1 MEPKILPASLRQ
13 PKRYVV
19 FEVVSEHPIA
29 YQDLVNA
36 VWNSTLNFLGEAVAS
51 EVRPWFIVNMYN
63 SQTQKGIL
71 KCAHNAVEQMR
82 AALAL
87 IAIVGESRCVVRI
100 LGVTGTIKA
109 AQEKYMK
116 A

>member
-19 FEVVSEHPIA
+19 FEIVSEHPIT

-36 VWNSTLNFLGEAVAS
+36 VWSSTLSFLGEALAS
-51 EVRPWFIVNMYN
+51 EAR
-63 SQTQKGIL
+63 QKR
-71 KCAHNAVEQMR
+71 QMR
-82 AALAL
+82 QKSLEEKAALVARARL
-87 IAIVGESRCVVRI
+87 DFTSA
-100 LGVTGTIKA
+100 
-109 AQEKYMK
+109 EKYRRN